1 MIKKIILISL
11 TSLMLLSAEP
21 RSREL
26 KRKGRALIICGIPC
40 MLFYMAGL
48 PMIIGGIAMQIHAGK
63 LAEKG
68 K

>member
-1 MIKKIILISL
+1 MLKKIILIFL

-40 MLFYMAGL
+40 MAFYLMGL
-48 PMIIGGIAMQIHAGK
+48 PMIMGGIAMQIHAGK